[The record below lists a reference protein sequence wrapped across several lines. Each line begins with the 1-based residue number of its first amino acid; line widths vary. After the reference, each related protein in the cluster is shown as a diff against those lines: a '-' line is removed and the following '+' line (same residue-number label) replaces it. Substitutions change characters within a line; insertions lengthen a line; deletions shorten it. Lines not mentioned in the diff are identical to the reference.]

1 MANGKLKGLL
11 KKTATL
17 IGRTAGG
24 KNAAGETLHGILD
37 LLPIPNQPI
46 GKLVEAILSGNWQEA
61 KVHVGNI
68 LTIRNGVAFLLT
80 ILVLFGVVS
89 YEDIV
94 GFFNILTEILELF
107 NSVGVEA

>member
-1 MANGKLKGLL
+1 MANGKLKDLL
-11 KKTATL
+11 KKAATL

-68 LTIRNGVAFLLT
+68 LTIRNGVALLLT
-80 ILVLFGVVS
+80 VLVLFGVIS

-94 GFFNILTEILELF
+94 GFFDILTEILELF